1 MFADLHIHSALSA
14 CADDDMTPNNILNMA
29 VIKGLDVI
37 AICDHNSCKQ
47 QPAIAKAAMDKPIKV
62 IFGVEVTSSEEV
74 HVLCY
79 FNELDNCMVFDR
91 WLETVLLPIENNEKF
106 FGKQLIFDDHDE
118 VIDKVSVCLS
128 LATTA
133 SMKEIIG
140 KTYLLGGRCVF
151 AHAMGK
157 SHGIIRQLG
166 FIPTDISVSGIEVTN
181 PLHQIDLVKSH
192 PRFENALWLINS
204 DAHQL
209 IDINE
214 RDFYITSKQWKE
226 FWGEQS

>member
-29 VIKGLDVI
+29 IIKGLDVI

-62 IFGVEVTSSEEV
+62 IFGVEVTTSEEV

-79 FNELDNCMVFDR
+79 FNNLADCMGFDR
-91 WLETVLLPIENNEKF
+91 WLETVILPIENNEKF
-106 FGKQLIFDDHDE
+106 FGKQLVYDE
-118 VIDKVSVCLS
+118 NDEIIDKVSVCLS
-128 LATTA
+128 LATSA
-133 SMKEIIG
+133 SLKEVID
-140 KTYLLGGRCVF
+140 KAYLCGGRCVF
-151 AHAMGK
+151 AHAIGK

-166 FIPTDISVSGIEVTN
+166 FIPDDISVDGIEVTEHK
-181 PLHQIDLVKSH
+181 HQIELSRTH
-192 PRFENALWLINS
+192 PRFENTLWFSNS

-214 RDFYITSKQWKE
+214 KDFYITSKQWKE

>member
-79 FNELDNCMVFDR
+79 FNELDNCKIGR
-91 WLETVLLPIENNEKF
+91 
-106 FGKQLIFDDHDE
+106 
-118 VIDKVSVCLS
+118 
-128 LATTA
+128 A
-133 SMKEIIG
+133 SC
-140 KTYLLGGRCVF
+140 R
-151 AHAMGK
+151 
-157 SHGIIRQLG
+157 
-166 FIPTDISVSGIEVTN
+166 
-181 PLHQIDLVKSH
+181 
-192 PRFENALWLINS
+192 
-204 DAHQL
+204 
-209 IDINE
+209 E
-214 RDFYITSKQWKE
+214 RV
-226 FWGEQS
+226 

>member
-37 AICDHNSCKQ
+37 AICDHNCCKQ
-47 QPAIAKAAMDKPIKV
+47 QPAIAKAALGKPIQV

-79 FNELDNCMVFDR
+79 FDKLDNCMQFDR
-91 WLETVLLPIENNEKF
+91 WLETVLLPIDNNEKF
-106 FGKQLIFDDHDE
+106 FGKQLIFDEHDE
-118 VIDKVSVCLS
+118 VIDKVTICLS

-133 SMKEIIG
+133 SMKEVILKAKEFDG
-140 KTYLLGGRCVF
+140 QCVF

-157 SHGIIRQLG
+157 SHGVIRQLG
-166 FIPTDISVSGIEVTN
+166 FIPVDVSVNGIEV
-181 PLHQIDLVKSH
+181 IDPCHPIELVKTH
-192 PRFENALWLINS
+192 PRFENTLWLYSS

-209 IDINE
+209 IDIKE

-226 FWGEQS
+226 FWGEHT

>member
-29 VIKGLDVI
+29 VLKGLNVI

-47 QPAIAKAAMDKPIKV
+47 QPAIAKAAKGKSINV
-62 IFGVEVTSSEEV
+62 VYGVEVTSSEEV

-79 FNELDNCMVFDR
+79 FNALEDCMGFDL
-91 WLETVLLPIENNEKF
+91 WLETILLPIENNEKF
-106 FGKQLIFDDHDE
+106 FGKQLIYDENDE

-128 LATTA
+128 MATTA
-133 SMKEIIG
+133 TLKQILASAESFGG
-140 KTYLLGGRCVF
+140 KCVF
-151 AHAMGK
+151 AHAIGK

-166 FIPTDISVSGIEVTN
+166 FIPQDISISGIEVTD
-181 PLHQIDLVKSH
+181 PKHQVELMRTH
-192 PRFENALWLINS
+192 PRFENTLWLYSS

-214 RDFYITSKQWKE
+214 KDFYITSKQWKE

>member
-29 VIKGLDVI
+29 IIKGLDVI

-62 IFGVEVTSSEEV
+62 IFGVEVTTSEEV

-79 FNELDNCMVFDR
+79 FDNLADCMGFDR
-91 WLETVLLPIENNEKF
+91 WLETVILPIENNEKF
-106 FGKQLIFDDHDE
+106 FGKQLVYDE
-118 VIDKVSVCLS
+118 NDEIIDKVSVCLS
-128 LATTA
+128 LATSA
-133 SMKEIIG
+133 SLKEVID
-140 KTYLLGGRCVF
+140 KAYLCGGRCVF
-151 AHAMGK
+151 AHAIGK

-166 FIPTDISVSGIEVTN
+166 FIPDDITVDGIEVTEHK
-181 PLHQIDLVKSH
+181 HQIELSRTH
-192 PRFENALWLINS
+192 PRFENTLWFSNS

-214 RDFYITSKQWKE
+214 KDFYITSKQWKE

>member
-29 VIKGLDVI
+29 ILKGLNVI

-47 QPAIAKAAMDKPIKV
+47 QPAIAKAAIGKPITV
-62 IFGVEVTSSEEV
+62 IHGVEVTSSEEV
-74 HVLCY
+74 HILCY
-79 FNELDNCMVFDR
+79 FRRLEDCMRFDR

-106 FGKQLIFDDHDE
+106 FGRQLIYDENDE
-118 VIDKVSVCLS
+118 VSGKVNVCLS
-128 LATTA
+128 MATTA
-133 SMKEIIG
+133 SLKEVLAMSQSCGG
-140 KTYLLGGRCVF
+140 KCAF
-151 AHAMGK
+151 AHAVGK

-166 FIPTDISVSGIEVTN
+166 FIPSDVSVSGIEVTK
-181 PLHQIDLVKSH
+181 PIHQIELIRSH
-192 PRFENALWLINS
+192 PRFAQVLWLYNS

-214 RDFYITSKQWKE
+214 KDYYITSKQWKE
-226 FWGEQS
+226 FWGEPL

>member
-29 VIKGLDVI
+29 VLKGLNVI

-47 QPAIAKAAMDKPIKV
+47 QPAIAKASKGKPINV
-62 IFGVEVTSSEEV
+62 VYGVEVTSSEEV

-79 FNELDNCMVFDR
+79 FNKLEDCMGFDR
-91 WLETVLLPIENNEKF
+91 WLETILLPIENNEKF
-106 FGKQLIFDDHDE
+106 FGKQLIYDENDE
-118 VIDKVSVCLS
+118 VIEQVSVCLS
-128 LATTA
+128 MATTA
-133 SMKEIIG
+133 TLKQILASAESFGG
-140 KTYLLGGRCVF
+140 KCVF
-151 AHAMGK
+151 AHAIGK
-157 SHGIIRQLG
+157 SHGVIRQLG
-166 FIPTDISVSGIEVTN
+166 FIPQDISISGIEVTD
-181 PLHQIDLVKSH
+181 PKHQVELMRTH
-192 PRFENALWLINS
+192 PRFENTLWLYSS

-214 RDFYITSKQWKE
+214 KDFYITSKQWKE

>member
-37 AICDHNSCKQ
+37 AVCDHNSCKQ
-47 QPAIAKAAMDKPIKV
+47 QPAIAKAAKDQPIQV

-74 HVLCY
+74 HILCY
-79 FNELDNCMVFDR
+79 FNQLADCMEFDR
-91 WLETVLLPIENNEKF
+91 WLETVLMPIDNNEKF
-106 FGKQLIFDDHDE
+106 FGKQLVYDENDE

-128 LATTA
+128 LATSA
-133 SMKEIIG
+133 SLKEVVNKANSIG
-140 KTYLLGGRCVF
+140 GKCVF
-151 AHAMGK
+151 AHAIGK
-157 SHGIIRQLG
+157 SHGVIRQLG
-166 FIPTDISVSGIEVTN
+166 FIPDDIAISGIEVTDHKH
-181 PLHQIDLVKSH
+181 PIDLVKTH
-192 PRFENALWLINS
+192 PRFENILFFFNS

-214 RDFYITSKQWKE
+214 RDFYITSKQWKD
-226 FWGEQS
+226 FWGEHL